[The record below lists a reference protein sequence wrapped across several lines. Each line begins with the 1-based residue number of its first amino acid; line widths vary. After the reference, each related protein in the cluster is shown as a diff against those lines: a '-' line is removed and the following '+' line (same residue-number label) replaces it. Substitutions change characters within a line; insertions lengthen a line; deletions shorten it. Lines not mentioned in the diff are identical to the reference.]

1 MKTDVLKLDGGKAGQ
16 VELKKEIFGLDRR
29 ADILHR
35 VVNWQ
40 LSKRRAGTHAV
51 KFRSDVAGTQ
61 KRVGRQKGGGTA
73 RHGNRK
79 ANIFVGGGRAFGPI
93 PRDHGFKLQKKVRTL
108 GLKTALSVKAA
119 DKKLMIIDNVEF
131 KGGKT
136 KGLVAKLEKL
146 GLTNA
151 LFIDGAEVNGGF
163 KQALKNIPNM
173 DVLPTQGIN
182 VYDILRRDTLV
193 LTKDAVKNL
202 EERLI

>member
-16 VELKKEIFGLDRR
+16 VELRPEIFGLDRR

-40 LSKRRAGTHAV
+40 LAKRRAGTHAV

-61 KRVGRQKGGGTA
+61 HRVGRQKGGGTA

-119 DKKLMIIDNVEF
+119 DKKLMIVDDIEL

-136 KGLVAKLEKL
+136 KSLVAKLGKL

-151 LFIDGAEVNGGF
+151 LFIGGSEVNEGF
-163 KQALKNIPNM
+163 KQALQNIPNM

-182 VYDILRRDTLV
+182 VYDVLRRDTLV
-193 LTKDAVKNL
+193 LTKAALKNL

>member
-16 VELKKEIFGLDRR
+16 IELKKEIFGLDRR

-40 LSKRRAGTHAV
+40 LAKRRAGTHAV
-51 KFRSDVAGTQ
+51 KFRSDIAGTT
-61 KRVGRQKGGGTA
+61 KRWGKQKGGGTA

-79 ANIFVGGGRAFGPI
+79 SNIFIGGGRAFGPI

-119 DKKLMIIDNVEF
+119 DKKLIVIDKIEL
-131 KGGKT
+131 KDGKT
-136 KGLVAKLEKL
+136 KTLIAKLAKL

-151 LFIDGAEVNGGF
+151 LFISGSEVNSSF
-163 KQALKNIPNM
+163 LQALKNIPNM

-193 LTKDAVKNL
+193 LTQDAVKNL
-202 EERLI
+202 EERLK